1 MTISDEASAKERAPH
16 FSMLRSYHAADF
28 LTLANVFSG
37 TVSILM
43 MMSYLVALQD
53 WRVKVALAAPIFAFA
68 FDVADGKIA
77 RWRHEQSV
85 FGRELDSLA
94 DIVSF
99 GVAPVAVA
107 YGLGMRGGLDLIILV
122 FFVGCGVSR
131 LARYNITAARLSN
144 EQGKV
149 KYFEGMPIPSSL
161 LLILILAVCFY
172 MGRVGDN
179 LALGVIEVGF
189 LRWHPLSVLYLAN
202 GCAMISKRLHV
213 PKL

>member
-1 MTISDEASAKERAPH
+1 MAAKGSSTKRQTVH
-16 FSMLRSYHAADF
+16 FSMLRSYHVADL

-37 TVSILM
+37 TLSILM
-43 MMSYLVALQD
+43 MMSFVAVPQS
-53 WRVKVALAAPIFAFA
+53 WEVEVALAALVCAFG

-77 RWRHEQSV
+77 RSRHEQSV

-107 YGLGMRGGLDLIILV
+107 YGLGMRGSLDAIILM

-131 LARYNITAARLSN
+131 LARYNITAARLSDA
-144 EQGKV
+144 QGKV

-161 LLILILAVCFY
+161 VLILVLAVCFY
-172 MGRVGDN
+172 VGRVGDD
-179 LALGVIEVGF
+179 LPFGVIEMAS
-189 LRWHPLSVLYLAN
+189 LRWHPLSILYFVN
-202 GCAMISKRLHV
+202 GSAMISKRLHL

>member
-1 MTISDEASAKERAPH
+1 MSTPNEALPKPQLQH

-28 LTLANVFSG
+28 LTLANAFSG

-43 MMSYLVALQD
+43 MMSYLVTPRDWQVEVAVAAL
-53 WRVKVALAAPIFAFA
+53 VLAFL
-68 FDVADGKIA
+68 FDVADGKLA
-77 RWRHEQSV
+77 RRRHEQSI

-99 GVAPVAVA
+99 GVAPVAAA
-107 YGLGMRGGLDLIILV
+107 YALGMRGGADWLILV

-161 LLILILAVCFY
+161 FLIFVLAVCFF

-179 LALGVIEVGF
+179 LALGVMEIGF
-189 LRWHPLSVLYLAN
+189 LRWHPLSILYFAN
-202 GCAMISKRLHV
+202 GCAMISKSLHV